1 MKIERVKTI
10 FGVKNAELVKSHFR
24 GLEVEYLIEL
34 AMAQYSDEEIYKLVK
49 NLTAGHAPIAIQKEV
64 EWVGVESSNIA
75 KVRYFPND
83 ERFDVS
89 FLTGNG
95 ADFYSYLGLNEE
107 VFNDF
112 MESDSKGSYFCS
124 EIKGQYKSMK
134 SNETQSNTVSH

>member
-1 MKIERVKTI
+1 MKIERIKTV
-10 FGVKNAELVKSHFR
+10 FGVHNAELVKSHFR

-49 NLTAGHAPIAIQKEV
+49 TLTASHAPIANQKVV
-64 EWVGVESSNIA
+64 EWLGVESSNIA

-95 ADFYSYLGLNEE
+95 IDFYSYLGLSEE
-107 VFNDF
+107 VFAEF
-112 MESDSKGSYFCS
+112 MDSESKGSYFSS
-124 EIKGQYKSMK
+124 EIKGLYKSIK
-134 SNETQSNTVSH
+134 RTESQSTTVSH